1 MFQKTLGLFL
11 NEIVAS
17 EILEFPINVDDEGAL
32 YAAAQ
37 SNMKNLSLPATV
49 EIWTIISFINNRK
62 MSLRKGK
69 GVLADIAAA
78 R

>member
-1 MFQKTLGLFL
+1 MNSDSESDEYWYPNIMFQKTLGLFL

-37 SNMKNLSLPATV
+37 FDMENPFFLLQ
-49 EIWTIISFINNRK
+49 
-62 MSLRKGK
+62 LRCY
-69 GVLADIAAA
+69 L
-78 R
+78 